1 MRTHRRAVA
10 APVATGVNAAR
21 ELYRHPTKTTPTA
34 SGDVEVRCTKPANH
48 PDPQHEAKLG
58 AFPIRWW

>member
-1 MRTHRRAVA
+1 MEIAKTCPA
-10 APVATGVNAAR
+10 
-21 ELYRHPTKTTPTA
+21 TKTTPTA

-58 AFPIRWW
+58 AFPIRWR